1 MFVGMVGNSIS
12 NIQRRSQQ
20 HNIITVGDGNCRIHS
35 TKAALGFGES
45 MRLLVVFIYRFI
57 MHTFY

>member
-45 MRLLVVFIYRFI
+45 S
-57 MHTFY
+57 